1 MKWVAIVGAA
11 AWVPQIIT
19 WVYRAFTK
27 AKLSIYLDKTSQV
40 GYTIYG
46 PLFNVSLALLSKR
59 KDIILNKFTV
69 KLEHESGALYTFDWD
84 GLSEDLSEIQN
95 PIGATV
101 TVKKTYLPLVVKVLH
116 TGVAQVFVRFQ
127 HQQFKTHSKKPYA
140 DAIDKFNLL
149 KLSGN
154 LNTEEKIDALVSEP
168 EFDKLIKF
176 FSSEFI
182 WAAGKYIVTFEF
194 SSPNKFKYQKSK
206 YTFNLIQ
213 SDIDALR
220 ENLGNLKDDIIQNAK
235 VEIIPDYKSN
245 TTPWQW
251 RYPELIEE

>member
-1 MKWVAIVGAA
+1 
-11 AWVPQIIT
+11 VPQIIT
-19 WVYRAFTK
+19 WISKILTK
-27 AKLSIYLDKTSQV
+27 PKVALYLHPTPEI
-40 GYTIYG
+40 GYTTFG
-46 PLFNVSLALLSKR
+46 PIFNVTLALLSEK
-59 KDIILNKFTV
+59 KDVIVNKFSV
-69 KLEHESGALYTFDWD
+69 KIKHESGATYNFDWD
-84 GLSEDLSEIQN
+84 GLSEDINEIQS
-95 PIGATV
+95 PIGET
-101 TVKKTYLPLVVKVLH
+101 TKIKKIYLPLVVKVLH

-149 KLSGN
+149 KLSGK

-220 ENLGNLKDDIIQNAK
+220 KNLGNLKDDIIQNAK

-245 TTPWQW
+245 VTPWQW